1 MAIER
6 PAALFDRVTEWD
18 DLVRFATEPTT
29 SFRIGVVSG
38 RRRQGKSFILDE
50 ITRQVGGFYHQA
62 LEEERAPALERLGAA
77 MAADRGLAGGSLAF
91 PDWSALLR
99 ALAEPTTPVYRST
112 IAARPEPASS
122 AAPSPRLVV
131 IDEYPYLLA
140 KSPDIASAIQ
150 LAYDDARLGKGSPLR
165 LILCG
170 SAMSV
175 MAGLLSGQRALRGRA
190 VLDLVVDPFD
200 YREAAA
206 FWDVGGDPRLAFL
219 LFCVVGGTP
228 GYRDLLEMGPPTSVA
243 DFGAWLARGVL
254 NPSHAM
260 FHETD
265 YLLAEEPSLT
275 DRAIYQSALA
285 AIAAGRTTSGAVAG
299 ALGRPETSITH
310 VLDGLERAR
319 FIERADDVLRSRRP
333 ALRITDAMLRF
344 QHAIIRPDFH
354 RFESRQTLAAWSDAT
369 ARFES
374 GVAGPAFEAIARAWT
389 SRYASAETLGGTAAR
404 VGSTVVNDSTG
415 RSRVEIDVVALEA
428 RSDDEAGVD
437 PRLLLIGEAKSGSD
451 PRGIADLQRLE
462 RARGLLA
469 GRTRVERTRLAI
481 FAVGGFTADL
491 QDEAARRSD
500 VVLVDLERLY
510 AGD

>member
-1 MAIER
+1 MTTER
-6 PAALFDRVTEWD
+6 PAALFDRATEWD

-50 ITRQVGGFYHQA
+50 VARQVGGFYHQA

-77 MAADRGLAGGSLAF
+77 MAADRGLPGGSLSF

-99 ALAEPTTPVYRST
+99 TLAEPAT
-112 IAARPEPASS
+112 
-122 AAPSPRLVV
+122 PSPRFVV

-150 LAYDDARLGKGSPLR
+150 LAYDASRLGRQLPLR

-206 FWDVGGDPRLAFL
+206 FWGVQGDSKLAFL

-243 DFGAWLARGVL
+243 AFPAWLARGVL

-260 FHETD
+260 FRETD

-299 ALGRPETSITH
+299 ALGRPETSVTH
-310 VLDGLERAR
+310 VIDGLERAR
-319 FIERADDVLRSRRP
+319 FIERADDVFRSRRP
-333 ALRITDAMLRF
+333 TLRITDAMLRF
-344 QHAIIRPDFH
+344 QHAVIRPDVH

-374 GVAGPAFEAIARAWT
+374 GVAGPAFEEIARAWT
-389 SRYASAETLGGTAAR
+389 SRYASAETLGGIAAR
-404 VGSTVVNDSTG
+404 VGSTVVNDSAG

-428 RSDDEAGVD
+428 RSDDEVGVN
-437 PRLLLIGEAKSGSD
+437 PTLLLIGEAKSGPD
-451 PRGIADLQRLE
+451 PRGMADLHRLE
-462 RARGLLA
+462 RARELLA
-469 GRTRVERTRLAI
+469 GRARVERTRLAV
-481 FAVGGFTADL
+481 FAAGGFTGDL
-491 QDEAARRSD
+491 RDEATRRSD
-500 VVLVDLERLY
+500 VVLVDMERLY

>member
-1 MAIER
+1 MTIER

-50 ITRQVGGFYHQA
+50 VARGVGGLYHQA
-62 LEEERAPALERLGAA
+62 IEEERAPALERLGAA
-77 MAADRGLAGGSLAF
+77 LAADRGLPGGSLSF
-91 PDWSALLR
+91 PDWSGLLR
-99 ALAEPTTPVYRST
+99 TLAEPTTAS
-112 IAARPEPASS
+112 PAT
-122 AAPSPRLVV
+122 APPRLVV

-150 LAYDDARLGKGSPLR
+150 LAYDASRLGGQPPLR

-175 MAGLLSGQRALRGRA
+175 MAELLSGQRALRGRA
-190 VLDLVVDPFD
+190 VLDLVIDPFD

-206 FWDVGGDPRLAFL
+206 FWGVQGDPRLAFL

-228 GYRDLLEMGPPTSVA
+228 GYRDLLEIGSPTSVA

-260 FHETD
+260 FREAD

-299 ALGRPETSITH
+299 ALGRPETSVTH
-310 VLDGLERAR
+310 IIDGLERAR

-344 QHAIIRPDFH
+344 QHAVIRPDLH
-354 RFESRQTLAAWSDAT
+354 RFESRQTLSAWSDAG
-369 ARFES
+369 AHFES

-389 SRYASAETLGGTAAR
+389 ARYASTDTLGGTAAR
-404 VGSTVVNDSTG
+404 VGSTVVNDSAG
-415 RSRVEIDVVALEA
+415 RSRVEIDVVALDS
-428 RSDDEAGVD
+428 RSDDDGRAT
-437 PRLLLIGEAKSGSD
+437 PALLLIGQAMSGPD
-451 PRGIADLQRLE
+451 PRGMADLHRLE
-462 RARGLLA
+462 RARELLA
-469 GRTRVERTRLAI
+469 GRARVERTRLAI
-481 FAVGGFTADL
+481 FAAGGFSADL
-491 QDEAARRSD
+491 QAEATRRSD

>member
-38 RRRQGKSFILDE
+38 RRRQGKSFILDAVA
-50 ITRQVGGFYHQA
+50 RRVGGFYHQA
-62 LEEERAPALERLGAA
+62 IEEERAPALERLGAA
-77 MAADRGLAGGSLAF
+77 MAADRGLPGGSLSF

-99 ALAEPTTPVYRST
+99 ALADRAATP
-112 IAARPEPASS
+112 P

-140 KSPDIASAIQ
+140 KSPELASAIQ
-150 LAYDDARLGKGSPLR
+150 LAYDDSRLGKQPPLR

-170 SAMSV
+170 SAISV
-175 MAGLLSGQRALRGRA
+175 MAGLLSGERALRGRA

-206 FWDVGGDPRLAFL
+206 FWGVRGDPQLAFL

-228 GYRDLLEMGPPTSVA
+228 GYRDLLEMGPPASVA
-243 DFGAWLARGVL
+243 DFGAWLARGIL

-260 FHETD
+260 FRETD
-265 YLLAEEPSLT
+265 YLLAEEPTLT

-299 ALGRPETSITH
+299 TLGRPETSVTH

-319 FIERADDVLRSRRP
+319 FIERADDVLRARRP
-333 ALRITDAMLRF
+333 ILRITDAMLRF
-344 QHAIIRPDFH
+344 QHAVIRPDLH

-389 SRYASAETLGGTAAR
+389 SRYASADTLGGIAAR
-404 VGSTVVNDSTG
+404 VGAAVVNDSAE

-428 RSDDEAGVD
+428 RSDAEAGAD
-437 PRLLLIGEAKSGSD
+437 PTLLLIGEAKSGPD
-451 PRGIADLQRLE
+451 PRGLGDLRRLE
-462 RARGLLA
+462 RAKELLA
-469 GRTRVERTRLAI
+469 GRAHVERTRLAI
-481 FAVGGFTADL
+481 FAAGGFTADL
-491 QDEAARRSD
+491 QNEATRRSD
-500 VVLVDLERLY
+500 VELIDLERLY

>member
-38 RRRQGKSFILDE
+38 RRRQGKSFLLDE
-50 ITRQVGGFYHQA
+50 VARQAGGFYHQA
-62 LEEERAPALERLGAA
+62 LEEERAPAIERLGAA
-77 MAADRGLAGGSLAF
+77 MAADRGLPGGSLSFA
-91 PDWSALLR
+91 DWSALLR
-99 ALAEPTTPVYRST
+99 TLAEPATPS
-112 IAARPEPASS
+112 PAT
-122 AAPSPRLVV
+122 PSPRLVV

-140 KSPDIASAIQ
+140 KSPDIATAIQ
-150 LAYDDARLGKGSPLR
+150 LSYDTSRLGGQPPLR

-206 FWDVGGDPRLAFL
+206 FWGVQGDPRLAFL

-243 DFGAWLARGVL
+243 DFPAWLARGVL

-260 FHETD
+260 FRETD
-265 YLLAEEPSLT
+265 YLLAEEPALT

-299 ALGRPETSITH
+299 ALGRPETSVTH
-310 VLDGLERAR
+310 VINGLERAR
-319 FIERADDVLRSRRP
+319 FIERADDVFRSRRP
-333 ALRITDAMLRF
+333 TLRITDAMLRF
-344 QHAIIRPDFH
+344 QHAVIRPDLH
-354 RFESRQTLAAWSDAT
+354 RFESRQTHAAWSDAA

-389 SRYASAETLGGTAAR
+389 SRYASADTLGGTAAR
-404 VGSTVVNDSTG
+404 VGSTVVNDSVG

-428 RSDDEAGVD
+428 RSHDEAD
-437 PRLLLIGEAKSGSD
+437 LNPTLLLIGEARSGPD
-451 PRGIADLQRLE
+451 PRGMADLHRLQ
-462 RARGLLA
+462 RARELLA
-469 GRTRVERTRLAI
+469 GRARVERTRLAI
-481 FAVGGFTADL
+481 FAAGGFTADL
-491 QDEAARRSD
+491 QDEATRRSD

>member
-1 MAIER
+1 VDIER

-38 RRRQGKSFILDE
+38 RRRQGKSFILDAVA
-50 ITRQVGGFYHQA
+50 RQVGGLYHQA
-62 LEEERAPALERLGAA
+62 LEEERAPALARLGAA
-77 MAADRGLAGGSLAF
+77 MAADRGLSGGSLSF
-91 PDWSALLR
+91 PDWPALLKV
-99 ALAEPTTPVYRST
+99 LAEPAPASPETTP
-112 IAARPEPASS
+112 
-122 AAPSPRLVV
+122 PRLVV
-131 IDEYPYLLA
+131 IDEFPYLLA

-150 LAYDDARLGKGSPLR
+150 LAYDASRLGGQPPLR
-165 LILCG
+165 LVLCG

-175 MAGLLSGQRALRGRA
+175 MGALLSGQRALRGRA

-206 FWDVGGDPRLAFL
+206 FWGVRGDPRLAFL

-260 FHETD
+260 FRESD

-299 ALGRPETSITH
+299 ALGRPETSVTH
-310 VLDGLERAR
+310 VIDGLERAR

-333 ALRITDAMLRF
+333 VLRITDAMLRF
-344 QHAIIRPDFH
+344 HHAIVRPDSR

-369 ARFES
+369 THFES
-374 GVAGPAFEAIARAWT
+374 GVVGPAFEEVARAWT
-389 SRYASAETLGGTAAR
+389 SRYASARTLGGTPTR
-404 VGSTVVNDSTG
+404 VGSTVVNDSLG
-415 RSRVEIDVVALEA
+415 RSRLEVDVVALEG
-428 RSDDEAGVD
+428 RSDDGAGRSD
-437 PRLLLIGEAKSGSD
+437 DGAGANPTLLLIGEAKSGPD
-451 PRGIADLQRLE
+451 PRGVADLHRLE
-462 RARGLLA
+462 RARELLA
-469 GRTRVERTRLAI
+469 GRARVRRTRLAI
-481 FAVGGFTADL
+481 FAAGGFTADL
-491 QDEAARRSD
+491 QDEATRRSD

>member
-18 DLVRFATEPTT
+18 DLVGFATEPTT

-50 ITRQVGGFYHQA
+50 VARQVGGFYHQA
-62 LEEERAPALERLGAA
+62 LEEERTPALERLGAA
-77 MAADRGLAGGSLAF
+77 MAADRGLPGGSLSF

-99 ALAEPTTPVYRST
+99 SLAEPPT
-112 IAARPEPASS
+112 
-122 AAPSPRLVV
+122 PSPRLVV

-150 LAYDDARLGKGSPLR
+150 LSYDASRLGGQPPLR

-206 FWDVGGDPRLAFL
+206 FWGVQGDPRLAFL

-228 GYRDLLEMGPPTSVA
+228 GYRDLLEMGPPISVA
-243 DFGAWLARGVL
+243 DFPAWLARGVL

-260 FHETD
+260 FRETD

-299 ALGRPETSITH
+299 ALGRPETSVTH
-310 VLDGLERAR
+310 IIDGLERAR

-333 ALRITDAMLRF
+333 ILRITDAMLRF
-344 QHAIIRPDFH
+344 QHAVIRPDFR

-389 SRYASAETLGGTAAR
+389 SRYASADTLGGTAAR
-404 VGSTVVNDSTG
+404 VGSSVVNDSAG
-415 RSRVEIDVVALEA
+415 RSRVEIDVVAVEA
-428 RSDDEAGVD
+428 RSDDETGAN
-437 PRLLLIGEAKSGSD
+437 PTLLLIGEVKSGPD
-451 PRGIADLQRLE
+451 PRGMADLHRLE
-462 RARGLLA
+462 RARELLA
-469 GRTRVERTRLAI
+469 GRARVERTRLAI
-481 FAVGGFTADL
+481 FAAGGFSADL
-491 QDEAARRSD
+491 QNEAIRRSD
-500 VVLVDLERLY
+500 VVLVDLDRLY